1 MALNL
6 DFAKL
11 SGTDV
16 LDMAIAIESEAELYY
31 EQLADWVTDGDPKV
45 RDFFLRMA
53 KLERHHHD
61 QIVVQ
66 RKRLYGNAPKSN
78 ADKVSWAVEMPD
90 FDKLPTDASLR
101 HAFDIA
107 LDSENRAF
115 EFYSGALDY
124 VSDEQIEKLFKDLSA
139 AEAQHTRMI
148 RDEMQRTFA

>member
-1 MALNL
+1 MTLQL

-45 RDFFLRMA
+45 RDLFTRMA

-61 QIVVQ
+61 QIVAQ
-66 RKRLYGNAPKSN
+66 RKRLYGDAPASN

-124 VSDEQIEKLFKDLSA
+124 VTDEKIEKLFKDLSA
-139 AEAQHTRMI
+139 AEAQHKRML
-148 RDEMQRTFA
+148 REEMDRHFA